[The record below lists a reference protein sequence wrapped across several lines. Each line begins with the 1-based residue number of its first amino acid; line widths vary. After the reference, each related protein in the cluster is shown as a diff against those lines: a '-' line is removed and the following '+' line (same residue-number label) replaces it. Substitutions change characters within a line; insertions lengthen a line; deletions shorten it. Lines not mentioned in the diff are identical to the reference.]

1 MQFTIKLD
9 KVKFRAFEIA
19 LRKMPKE
26 TQAAISR
33 GLTIGLQATAGVVKR
48 RVANNSLLKT
58 RSGNL
63 ARSIKAY
70 KDNRGALFG
79 YIGVGDDNAV
89 ASYAWLL
96 GQRETKTITAKP
108 GGLLAIP
115 VGNALTEA
123 GVPRY
128 SSPNDLRGQGYRWF
142 TNPKTNKILFG
153 KNVGGHLDILFV
165 GKESV
170 EITSTGILPEV
181 VEARIPKI
189 SRSIKKE
196 IMKTIVKLG
205 IR

>member
-1 MQFTIKLD
+1 
-9 KVKFRAFEIA
+9 
-19 LRKMPKE
+19 
-26 TQAAISR
+26 
-33 GLTIGLQATAGVVKR
+33 
-48 RVANNSLLKT
+48 LKT

-63 ARSIKAY
+63 ARAIHGY
-70 KDNRGALFG
+70 KDARGDFHG
-79 YIGVGDDNAV
+79 YVGVGDEQAV
-89 ASYAWLL
+89 GPYAWLL
-96 GQRETKTITAKP
+96 GQRESKTIRAKS

-142 TNPKTNKILFG
+142 KNPKTNKILFG
-153 KNVGGHLDILFV
+153 KNIGGHLDILFV

-170 EITSTGILPEV
+170 TIETTGILPET
-181 VEARIPKI
+181 VEERIPNI
-189 SRSIKKE
+189 ARSIKKE